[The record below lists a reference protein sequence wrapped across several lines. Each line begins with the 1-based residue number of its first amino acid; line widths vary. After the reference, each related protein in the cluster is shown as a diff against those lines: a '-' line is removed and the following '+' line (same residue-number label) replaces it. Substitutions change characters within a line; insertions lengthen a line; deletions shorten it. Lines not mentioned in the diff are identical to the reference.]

1 MQHLTFTFFLAILK
15 YQCIEVDLKQTKD
28 GVFVL
33 SHDDTFNDI
42 EIASTNWSDLKDVT
56 VTKSRTGGL
65 PAKYGTLPNGGKYT
79 TKLCT
84 LEKFLEICK
93 KYNVKAVIELKYSSG
108 ISNSDQSRMQAL
120 MDEVEKHDMLDNIIL
135 LGSQYQCLIWTRENG
150 YENIPCQYLVNS
162 CENEE
167 YLNRCIDYNFA
178 ISINVTANYSNS
190 DEWLARY
197 KEKGIKI
204 STYTFSQFVDYD
216 EVQEWIDKGVDFVT
230 CDWHQMDKLNLGK
243 EEE

>member
-1 MQHLTFTFFLAILK
+1 LEQKFDFVFFTGSQTVGKEVLLHTAEHLTP
-15 YQCIEVDLKQTKD
+15 V
-28 GVFVL
+28 VL
-33 SHDDTFNDI
+33 
-42 EIASTNWSDLKDVT
+42 EL
-56 VTKSRTGGL
+56 
-65 PAKYGTLPNGGKYT
+65 GGKSPCIVDESANI
-79 TKLCT
+79 KLAAKRIVFG
-84 LEKFLEICK
+84 KFLNCGQTCIAPDYILCEKSVKEIF
-93 KYNVKAVIELKYSSG
+93 VKAVIELKYSSG
-108 ISNSDQSRMQAL
+108 ISSSDQSRMQAL

-162 CENEE
+162 CENEA

-197 KEKGIKI
+197 KEAGIKI